1 MARHAMRWAGLV
13 GVIAAVVVSVC
24 AGPALAASPA
34 VPDAAARVQT
44 GEDWRCMLVNG
55 QAGLNVRSGAG
66 TAYGVLITLQPG
78 ATVDADMSRVQPAD
92 GYQWVPVQYSGGEGW
107 AITTRLDPCPIT
119 PAPAPTLT
127 LTPVPT
133 SVIATEPSPTQTS
146 INSDGVLDHNEISIV
161 ARSVVLIGALERS
174 RIYATGTG
182 TVTTPDGLIVTN
194 AHVVENSDRVAIA
207 LLNDINDPPDFK
219 YLGRV
224 VRVDTDTDVALIAID
239 SDLNGKPVTA
249 ADLDLPYIPATLR
262 ADQVYRGDTVYI
274 FGYPAIGDD
283 YLVVTTGVIVS
294 VENGVVN
301 GQRLPVWYRTDAEI
315 APGNSGGLAVSGN
328 GEFIGIPTFVQTES
342 ETGGRLGGIRPAE
355 VALMAV
361 LDESAV
367 YGTASEAPSS
377 PTTPPAEAVVV
388 TFGSI
393 TLDHGTVIDGQTG
406 LALHAAFT
414 LTGWQGRDATIF
426 ARFFND
432 DAASTPL
439 INANAPGQY
448 RDKANQVLTSAPV
461 LPCCAETFF
470 PDLPLFIPYEALGL
484 TEPGTYPL
492 KIQIEVVSADEAWRH
507 TLSWEFIVYSVG

>member
-1 MARHAMRWAGLV
+1 MVRQAMRWAGLV
-13 GVIAAVVVSVC
+13 GVVVAVALSVC
-24 AGPALAASPA
+24 GGPVLAASPTA
-34 VPDAAARVQT
+34 PDFAARVQAGT
-44 GEDWRCMLVNG
+44 DWRCMLVNG
-55 QAGLNVRSGAG
+55 QAGLNIRSGAG
-66 TAYGVLITLQPG
+66 TAYDVLITLQPG
-78 ATVDADMSRVQPAD
+78 ATVEANLSEVQPAN
-92 GYQWVPVQYSGGEGW
+92 GYQWVRVRYSGGEGW
-107 AITTRLDPCPIT
+107 AITTRLDACPTT
-119 PAPAPTLT
+119 PAP
-127 LTPVPT
+127 
-133 SVIATEPSPTQTS
+133 VITAAPSPTQSS
-146 INSDGVLDHNEISIV
+146 INDDGVLDHNEISIV

-174 RIYATGTG
+174 RIFATGTG

-194 AHVVENSDRVAIA
+194 AHVVEGSDRVAIA
-207 LLNDINDPPDFK
+207 LLNDINDPPDYL

-224 VRVDTDTDVALIAID
+224 VRVDTNTDVALIQID
-239 SDLNGKPVTA
+239 SDLDGKPVTA
-249 ADLDLPYIPATLR
+249 ADLNLPYIPATLR
-262 ADQVYRGDTVYI
+262 ADQVYRGDPVYI

-294 VENGVVN
+294 VENGMVN

-328 GEFIGIPTFVQTES
+328 GEFIGIPTFVQTET

-367 YGTASEAPSS
+367 YGTASEPQSGPAAPSD
-377 PTTPPAEAVVV
+377 AVAL

-393 TLDHGTVIDGQTG
+393 TLDHGAVIDGLSG
-406 LALHAAFT
+406 IALHAAFT
-414 LTGWQGRDATIF
+414 LTGWQGRDAMIF

-439 INANAPGQY
+439 VNADAPGQY

-470 PDLPLFIPYEALGL
+470 PDLPLFIPYDALGL
-484 TEPGTYPL
+484 TQPGTYPL
-492 KIQIEVVSADEAWRH
+492 KVQIEVVSADESWRH
-507 TLSWEFIVYSVG
+507 TLSWEFIVYTVG